1 MEEVLLQR
9 CVLVM
14 KWSASF
20 IFLFGLS
27 IRAIR
32 LSLKASVWLMRIKKK
47 RKRKRKM
54 KIHQHPLLI
63 GLHDRDL
70 VCGSVILCLLK
81 KQKKEESKGLT
92 FLFERRLSLINVCIF
107 LPDPLER

>member
-1 MEEVLLQR
+1 LSPSCEKERTRKSTPLDENVVEEVLLQR

-81 KQKKEESKGLT
+81 KTEEGR
-92 FLFERRLSLINVCIF
+92 E
-107 LPDPLER
+107 